1 MGIGKAFRPLVRAAE
16 GYGIGEVD
24 LEQIE
29 VGLAAAVFRDE
40 AMIADFN
47 VGDVYV
53 AMARRIFA
61 GQIDPGDAGLG
72 ERAFQDKYPE
82 LRRRA
87 KPLVLG
93 IIYGKTIPGIA
104 LDLGIKLP
112 EARALWDAF
121 RRLYPTVCEGMER
134 ARVQSI
140 RRGYAYISGLRR
152 FRAGAGTATPH
163 EERGMGN
170 AYVQGTAALV
180 FFDAGNRLRR
190 LYRQH
195 HARLIIPVH
204 DAFVFEAPIGR
215 VADVAELTRSVLI
228 RTVQEW
234 FPELQPRAKVNIAH
248 ADVLEPRG
256 APRQRRAVRRGPDAG
271 AVTRPRGRAAGTSKE
286 SRGAATEPW
295 KERSSQGRFAAPRP
309 ARLRNGVERYRPGRR
324 GLGGLRRRAPAGQGC
339 RRAPPRRPSSGGA
352 GPDRRR
358 PRSAAQSVLPMTTED
373 WRCDPAA
380 RAGDRGG
387 RGDRPGGAANEPW
400 KERSFQGRFAAPP
413 PGRDPESGDR
423 SRLLGIDPPT
433 TTEVLGDGV
442 SSRVGGSMWTGSSM
456 LSGPASWRWPDDAP
470 RGQAWRVWRGHRIDP
485 ADILERPAG
494 LPVGAG
500 RQPGPV
506 APGRGARERRPR
518 PRRADGPAQA
528 RRPEPR
534 ARDIDLG

>member
-1 MGIGKAFRPLVRAAE
+1 
-16 GYGIGEVD
+16 
-24 LEQIE
+24 
-29 VGLAAAVFRDE
+29 
-40 AMIADFN
+40 MIADFN

-61 GQIDPGDAGLG
+61 GQIDPGDVGLG
-72 ERAFQDKYPE
+72 EREFQDKYPE
-82 LRRRA
+82 LRKRA

-112 EARALWDAF
+112 EARALWDTF

-152 FRAGAGTATPH
+152 FRAGAGTAAAH

-204 DAFVFEAPIGR
+204 DAFVFEAPLDR

-234 FPELQPRAKVNIAH
+234 FPELRPRAKINIAH

-295 KERSSQGRFAAPRP
+295 KERSSQGRLAAPRP
-309 ARLRNGVERYRPGRR
+309 AGLRNGVERYRPGRR

-358 PRSAAQSVLPMTTED
+358 PRPEAQSVLETTAEA
-373 WRCDPAA
+373 WSCDPAA
-380 RAGDRGG
+380 RAGARGG
-387 RGDRPGGAANEPW
+387 RGDRSGGGCKRA
-400 KERSFQGRFAAPP
+400 
-413 PGRDPESGDR
+413 
-423 SRLLGIDPPT
+423 
-433 TTEVLGDGV
+433 
-442 SSRVGGSMWTGSSM
+442 
-456 LSGPASWRWPDDAP
+456 
-470 RGQAWRVWRGHRIDP
+470 
-485 ADILERPAG
+485 LERTFFSRAVCSPPSRAG
-494 LPVGAG
+494 
-500 RQPGPV
+500 PG
-506 APGRGARERRPR
+506 EW
-518 PRRADGPAQA
+518 
-528 RRPEPR
+528 
-534 ARDIDLG
+534 